1 MANIKV
7 KDVAQKGIK
16 TLNKAAIQ
24 TERFKDTI
32 VRTKEKAEES
42 VSDDINSVE
51 YASNKIK
58 DNVSECIAILKH
70 ATAFILT
77 PKIIANI
84 FTNNA
89 KIITSSITYVS
100 SIINAIINTANAK
113 LTPKDTI
120 FMLLI

>member
-24 TERFKDTI
+24 TERFKDAI

-58 DNVSECIAILKH
+58 FATNRTVDEGIHQFNKQGQKSMMKTKGNYQKTKVKIKAFKEKMKKGNVKSTIKN
-70 ATAFILT
+70 TKNT
-77 PKIIANI
+77 
-84 FTNNA
+84 
-89 KIITSSITYVS
+89 ITTFQI
-100 SIINAIINTANAK
+100 
-113 LTPKDTI
+113 
-120 FMLLI
+120 

>member
-58 DNVSECIAILKH
+58 F
-70 ATAFILT
+70 ATNRTVDEGIHQLNKQGQKSLMKTKENYQKRIERRYFNL
-77 PKIIANI
+77 
-84 FTNNA
+84 
-89 KIITSSITYVS
+89 
-100 SIINAIINTANAK
+100 
-113 LTPKDTI
+113 
-120 FMLLI
+120 